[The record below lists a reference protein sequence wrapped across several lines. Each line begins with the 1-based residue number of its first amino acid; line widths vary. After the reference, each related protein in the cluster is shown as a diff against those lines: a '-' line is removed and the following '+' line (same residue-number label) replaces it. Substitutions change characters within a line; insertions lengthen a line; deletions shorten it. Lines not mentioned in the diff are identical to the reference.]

1 MDYEAAAEEL
11 LEIQAKIS
19 KMQVER
25 LMDDY
30 IRGEMYALTF
40 LYRHEG
46 RAYPKEISAGMG
58 VSSARVAVLIN
69 HMEKKDWVKRSTDR
83 NDSRQTIVSITD
95 LGQEVLQKGKQERI
109 RQIVQLLEK
118 LGEDDTKEWL
128 RIRRKMLTL

>member
-11 LEIQAKIS
+11 LEIQSEIS

-30 IRGEMYALTF
+30 IRGEMYALTI

-46 RAYPKEISAGMG
+46 SAYPKEISTGMR

-69 HMEKKDWVKRSTDR
+69 HMEKKGWVKRSPDKK
-83 NDSRQTIVSITD
+83 DSRQTIVSMTD
-95 LGQEVLQKGKQERI
+95 LGQEVLQREKQERI
-109 RQIVQLLEK
+109 QQIVELLEK
-118 LGEDDTKEWL
+118 LGEDDVREWL
-128 RIRRKMLTL
+128 RIRRKMLEL